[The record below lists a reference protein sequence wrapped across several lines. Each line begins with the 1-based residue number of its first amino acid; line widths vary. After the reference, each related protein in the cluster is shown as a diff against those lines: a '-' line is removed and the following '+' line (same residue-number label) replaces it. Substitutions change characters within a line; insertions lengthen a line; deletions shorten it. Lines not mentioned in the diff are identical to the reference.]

1 MPDRPNLV
9 FAFADQLRTQ
19 SCGYAGDRYE
29 GGTYANNPEPHTPN
43 IDRLAEQSADF
54 REAVAVNP
62 ICCPY
67 RASLVTGKYPSST
80 GMVINELRAM
90 PDPDAL
96 GHVLGEHG
104 YRTSYLGKWHMY
116 GKDHSPSQQF
126 IPPGPYRQGF
136 NQEWKG
142 YNFNHEYYDGFYYED
157 TFDRIDISG
166 YQPHAFTD
174 QALAALR
181 RGAEGDAPFA
191 LFLSYGPPHDPWT
204 WDNVPDPFAHLFRDA
219 EFPDP
224 PNYADGHARYW
235 HPEWDE
241 QWWLN
246 HWKPH
251 RHRKR
256 RVYAAQTASLDWEIG
271 RLMHAMRR
279 LGLEEDT
286 IFVFTS
292 DHGEMFGSQGRIA
305 KKIFYEEAARV
316 PFLVRWSGTVE
327 PRVTDA
333 CLNTPDIAPTLLRL
347 MDLPV
352 PDSMEGQDLSPIVR
366 GRDGEGP
373 GAALM
378 QGMGHTFQWHD
389 GDEWR
394 AARDE
399 QYVYATMLDGDEY
412 LFDHRNDPY
421 QLDNLA
427 NDPEYRDVR
436 DRLRNW
442 MHGKMDELN
451 DAFRS
456 TTWYRDHWVEDRVI
470 LRSATRELEPRFR
483 PEHLDDA

>member
-1 MPDRPNLV
+1 MSDRPNLV

-19 SCGYAGDRYE
+19 SCGYAGDRYD
-29 GGTYANNPEPHTPN
+29 GGTYANNPEPYTPN
-43 IDRLAEQSADF
+43 IDRLAEQSADV

-126 IPPGPYRQGF
+126 IPPGPHRQGF
-136 NQEWKG
+136 DQEWKA

-157 TFDRIDISG
+157 TFDRIDLFG

-174 QALAALR
+174 QALTALR

-241 QWWLN
+241 QWWLDN
-246 HWKPH
+246 WKPH

-256 RVYAAQTASLDWEIG
+256 QVYAAQTASLDWEIG

-316 PFLVRWSGTVE
+316 PFLVRWPGTVE

-366 GRDGEGP
+366 GRDGERP
-373 GAALM
+373 DAAFM

-394 AARDE
+394 AARDG
-399 QYVYATMLDGDEY
+399 QHVYATMLDGDEY
-412 LFDHRNDPY
+412 LFDHRRDPY
-421 QLDNLA
+421 QLNNLA
-427 NDPEYRDVR
+427 DDPEYRDVR

-442 MHGKMDELN
+442 MRGKMDELN
-451 DAFRS
+451 DSFRP
-456 TTWYRDHWVEDRVI
+456 TTWYRDQWVEDRVI